1 VYLSALY
8 GGAVRLSFHDAGE
21 FDIRTTDS
29 AGPDGCL
36 SSASDNAGIVEP
48 ASVVVSILEP
58 MWQKYCNQIS
68 RADFWALMG
77 KLSVEAADPT
87 RTISIP
93 FYYGRT
99 DSVGA
104 CEAGA
109 GRLPGAE
116 GGYASVQQVFVTQ
129 MGMTM
134 SDAGVYCVQH
144 SVLTTCA
151 HSSKRYP
158 LSLKA
163 IMTQTSALIIT
174 SSFLYV
180 FSHPFGRSHLGT
192 RAPGCLG
199 LWLY

>member
-1 VYLSALY
+1 MCAAYPAIVTEFNALITGKDAVYLSALY
-8 GGAVRLSFHDAGE
+8 GGAVRLAFHDAGE
-21 FDIRTTDS
+21 VDVRTTDL

-36 SSASDNAGIVEP
+36 SSSADNAGIVEP

-58 MWQKYCNQIS
+58 LWQQYCDQIS

-77 KLSVEAADPT
+77 KLCVEAADPT

-116 GGYASVQQVFVTQ
+116 GGYASVKQVFVTQ

-134 SDAGVYCVQH
+134 SDAGED
-144 SVLTTCA
+144 
-151 HSSKRYP
+151 SS
-158 LSLKA
+158 A
-163 IMTQTSALIIT
+163 QII
-174 SSFLYV
+174 SQLQ
-180 FSHPFGRSHLGT
+180 
-192 RAPGCLG
+192 AMI
-199 LWLY
+199 